1 MRAFTLDALDTA
13 PALRDLPA
21 PVPGDG
27 ELLVRVQASSAN
39 PVDNAIAAG
48 MLAGMV
54 EHEFPVTL
62 GRDFAGVVEQAGPGA
77 GRLAAGD
84 AVWSY
89 VPHAAATVHDGAWAD
104 LVALPEPAVAARP
117 AGVGVA
123 AAGATP
129 LAGITAL
136 LSVDALELGPGATVL
151 IVGATGG
158 VGSFAVQLA
167 AQAGAHVIATARAED
182 HAYLRALGAGEL
194 VDRDG
199 DVAAAVRAS
208 HPDGIDALIDLISY
222 TPDDFNAYAAAL
234 APGGR
239 AASPLTGLEPGPGR
253 AQIWARPDPALLD
266 RLGEQIAAGTLQV
279 RIQQTYPLEQAGEAL
294 AALAGAHT
302 QGKLAISLG

>member
-1 MRAFTLDALDTA
+1 
-13 PALRDLPA
+13 
-21 PVPGDG
+21 
-27 ELLVRVQASSAN
+27 
-39 PVDNAIAAG
+39 
-48 MLAGMV
+48 
-54 EHEFPVTL
+54 
-62 GRDFAGVVEQAGPGA
+62 
-77 GRLAAGD
+77 
-84 AVWSY
+84 
-89 VPHAAATVHDGAWAD
+89 
-104 LVALPEPAVAARP
+104 
-117 AGVGVA
+117 
-123 AAGATP
+123 
-129 LAGITAL
+129 
-136 LSVDALELGPGATVL
+136 
-151 IVGATGG
+151 
-158 VGSFAVQLA
+158 
-167 AQAGAHVIATARAED
+167 VIATARAED